1 MRMGHPAYT
10 PTKPPS
16 CRPGAL
22 TRRPDLVHNENC
34 CVRCKLRIGI
44 TCAVLNVPV
53 RSCGVCTVDSESAGK
68 GVAQEGG
75 GQVVERGELVSEP
88 RFRLGD
94 RGQLSVR
101 CLLVFPLGEKERCR
115 SEALKHQPFPNC
127 TARHGFDELGP
138 VARPE
143 PVIEPPGA

>member
-1 MRMGHPAYT
+1 MPTILSFPQEIRLMRMGHPAYT
-10 PTKPPS
+10 PTNPPS

-88 RFRLGD
+88 RLDRKSTRLN
-94 RGQLSVR
+94 SSH
-101 CLLVFPLGEKERCR
+101 LGI
-115 SEALKHQPFPNC
+115 S
-127 TARHGFDELGP
+127 
-138 VARPE
+138 
-143 PVIEPPGA
+143 